1 MLDTY
6 IKNKGITKTIIH
18 NNNNTQV
25 NEMYWDTDYD
35 GRQANISLDVNSNGK
50 LQHYEVE
57 LNNQDLANIL
67 NIPTVDIPLEKRL
80 TRDFK
85 KTNKFNEA
93 PLMIEF
99 DSPPLVPLEP
109 SYSKLDKPFY
119 THISSPLKNEEIII
133 PLTIDKKTSQPN
145 YFTKKSHRKH
155 SKKSHKIYR
164 HIKSSHSKDKTYKS
178 KHKKSSRR
186 ISRRTI

>member
-25 NEMYWDTDYD
+25 NKMNWDADYD

-50 LQHYEVE
+50 IGHYEIE
-57 LNNQDLANIL
+57 LDNEDLANIL
-67 NIPTVDIPLEKRL
+67 NIPSVDTPLEKRL

-85 KTNKFNEA
+85 KTNKFNEN
-93 PLMIEF
+93 PLLIEF

-109 SYSKLDKPFY
+109 SYHKQDNPFY
-119 THISSPLKNEEIII
+119 THISSPLKNEEFII
-133 PLTIDKKTSQPN
+133 PLTVKKKSSQSN
-145 YFTKKSHRKH
+145 YFTKTPYRKH
-155 SKKSHKIYR
+155 SKKSHKFYR
-164 HIKSSHSKDKTYKS
+164 RIKSSISKHKTYKNR
-178 KHKKSSRR
+178 HKKT
-186 ISRRTI
+186 SRRTI